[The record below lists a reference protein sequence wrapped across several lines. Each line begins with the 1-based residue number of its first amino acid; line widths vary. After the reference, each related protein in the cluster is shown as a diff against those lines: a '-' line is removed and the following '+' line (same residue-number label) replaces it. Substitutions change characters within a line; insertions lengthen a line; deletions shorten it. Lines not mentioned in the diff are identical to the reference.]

1 MTSLFPSES
10 VDDRR
15 ERRRGAGGGRRKEV
29 IVGRS
34 REGQEAHEVISLPD
48 HTRKF
53 DCVSVNPTTPKVWA
67 TAPWWAVEV
76 LRVGPPSLN
85 KAKQRDLNNEAF

>member
-15 ERRRGAGGGRRKEV
+15 ERRQGAGGGRRKEV

-53 DCVSVNPTTPKVWA
+53 DGVSVNPTTP
-67 TAPWWAVEV
+67 ES
-76 LRVGPPSLN
+76 GPPPPGGLWRCCGW
-85 KAKQRDLNNEAF
+85 APRA

>member
-1 MTSLFPSES
+1 MTSLFPSERS
-10 VDDRR
+10 ESGDDRR
-15 ERRRGAGGGRRKEV
+15 ERRQGAGGRRKEV
-29 IVGRS
+29 IVRRS
-34 REGQEAHEVISLPD
+34 RDGQEAHEVISLPD

-76 LRVGPPSLN
+76 LQVGPLQL
-85 KAKQRDLNNEAF
+85 K

>member
-1 MTSLFPSES
+1 M
-10 VDDRR
+10 
-15 ERRRGAGGGRRKEV
+15 

-76 LRVGPPSLN
+76 LRVGPR
-85 KAKQRDLNNEAF
+85 A